1 MGGNHGSPDTSAIG
15 GVFVEIIFSMIVYGF
30 TLAQTLYYLWNYPGD
45 SIGLKIMVIVLWA
58 LDTIRAM
65 LVTNDEW
72 WHLVRNHANA
82 TALEEL
88 QGFFIHNIWKLMAQ
102 KSGQLVLTSIAV
114 TFTVLSAGKRFFV
127 CSQESTNNISAYYI
141 AAGFVFAYESTI
153 NISISIR
160 LSAVIPSGSVQAIA
174 ALLTDLYITVSLCL
188 ILQGAKSHTADG
200 AHTVL
205 SRLIIYTVNRGLLVV
220 VVQFVQFITYI
231 PQWHDIH
238 MIVDMFHL
246 HEPSCTVYVNALLA
260 VLNVRQ
266 HLREKHRAISW
277 LWEKPPGISISE
289 DLIHG
294 ERDTAHTDV
303 TSPSSSFFSLLGRK
317 RRHTL
322 VALDILVTREV
333 IVDGQLSTFD
343 SDAMTAFEG
352 PRFFGSLSGDKPLSR
367 SRTV

>member
-1 MGGNHGSPDTSAIG
+1 MHAYYASSPLLPLILTMGGNHGSPDTSAIG

-88 QGFFIHNIWKLMAQ
+88 QGKITIAHCIVSSLRCSLEALFTHVPISFFIHNIWKLMAQ

-114 TFTVLSAGKRFFV
+114 TFTVLSA
-127 CSQESTNNISAYYI
+127 

-303 TSPSSSFFSLLGRK
+303 TSPSSRYACSCVEIHGFLTRSFPG
-317 RRHTL
+317 
-322 VALDILVTREV
+322 LD
-333 IVDGQLSTFD
+333 
-343 SDAMTAFEG
+343 
-352 PRFFGSLSGDKPLSR
+352 
-367 SRTV
+367 